1 MKPNVLAR
9 LVCAACVALPLSGVQ
24 AQTISD
30 ADRQKLAENYVQAD
44 ADGDKALTRSEFH
57 SLLSLNAQDNL
68 GRAGQIVKFGRQDM
82 AFNRI
87 DADGDGMVTQQ
98 ELQALAR

>member
-9 LVCAACVALPLSGVQ
+9 LVCAACVALPLSCVQ
-24 AQTISD
+24 AQTMSD
-30 ADRQKLAENYVQAD
+30 AEKQKLAENYVQAD
-44 ADGDKALTRSEFH
+44 TNGDKALTRSEFH
-57 SLLSLNAQDNL
+57 TLLSLNAQDNL
-68 GRAGQIVKFGRQDM
+68 GRAAQIVKFGRQDM
-82 AFNRI
+82 AFDRI

>member
-1 MKPNVLAR
+1 MKPNLLAR

-44 ADGDKALTRSEFH
+44 ADGDKALARPEFH
-57 SLLSLNAQDNL
+57 TLLSLNAQDNL
-68 GRAGQIVKFGRQDM
+68 GRAAQIVKFGRQDLT
-82 AFNRI
+82 FDRI
-87 DADGDGMVTQQ
+87 DADGDGLVTQQ

>member
-1 MKPNVLAR
+1 MIHNGLAR
-9 LVCAACVALPLSGVQ
+9 LIFAVSVVLPLSGVE
-24 AQTISD
+24 AQTMSD
-30 ADRQKLAENYVQAD
+30 TDRQKLAENYVQAD

-57 SLLSLNAQDNL
+57 TLLSLNAQDNL
-68 GRAGQIVKFGRQDM
+68 GRAGQVVKFGRQDM

-87 DADGDGMVTQQ
+87 DADRNGLVTQQ

>member
-1 MKPNVLAR
+1 MKPNLMAR
-9 LVCAACVALPLSGVQ
+9 LVCAASVVLPLSGLQ
-24 AQTISD
+24 AQTMSD
-30 ADRQKLAENYVQAD
+30 ADKQKLAENYVQAD

-57 SLLSLNAQDNL
+57 SLLALNAQDNL

-87 DADGDGMVTQQ
+87 DADRDGLVTQQ